1 MKRRTKRRIV
11 RTILT
16 VVVIGTL
23 MAAACWHRSHQPADA
38 PTAEAAAR
46 HDRQVASCEA
56 QLRPR
61 LQGEIDGWRL
71 VDELPAGHGRQ
82 FTFAANFNAKTALYH
97 CEVDD
102 SATVLAVEGPP

>member
-16 VVVIGTL
+16 VVVVGAL
-23 MAAACWHRSHQPADA
+23 MAAAYWHRSHHPVDA
-38 PTAEAAAR
+38 PTAEATTR
-46 HDRQVASCEA
+46 HDRQIASCEA
-56 QLRPR
+56 QIRSR
-61 LQGEIDGWRL
+61 LQGEVDGWRL
-71 VDELPAGHGRQ
+71 VNELSTVQGRQ